1 MSLCLARAIALALP
15 LLLTACATVSPTAPG
30 TTEQAA
36 ERSFH
41 EAIDIGGRLSVRY
54 QANGREEALHGSFT
68 WSQTPIRTVVTLL
81 SPLGQTMAVIN
92 VDAEGATF
100 KQAGQHVISA
110 PDIDALTENTLGWP
124 LPVAG
129 LREWLQGVAQDKSGK
144 RFIASPASAEVLSRD
159 GWRIHYAS
167 WLDDN
172 PLFPQN
178 RPRRIDLAR
187 NTALAGDVT
196 LRIVIDTWQPR

>member
-1 MSLCLARAIALALP
+1 MALALP
-15 LLLTACATVSPTAPG
+15 LLLTACATVSPPAPE
-30 TTEQAA
+30 TTDQAA
-36 ERSFH
+36 ERRFH
-41 EAIDIGGRLSVRY
+41 EAINIGGRLSVRY
-54 QANGREEALHGSFT
+54 QANGSEEALHGSFT
-68 WSQTPIRTVVTLL
+68 WSQTPIQTLVTLL

-92 VDAEGATF
+92 VDAEGATL
-100 KQAGQHVISA
+100 KQAGQQVLSA
-110 PDIDALTENTLGWP
+110 PDVDTLTANTLGWP

-129 LREWLQGVAQDKSGK
+129 LREWLQGFAQDKSGK
-144 RFIASPASAEVLSRD
+144 RFIASPASAEVLSHD

-172 PLFPQN
+172 PSSPQN